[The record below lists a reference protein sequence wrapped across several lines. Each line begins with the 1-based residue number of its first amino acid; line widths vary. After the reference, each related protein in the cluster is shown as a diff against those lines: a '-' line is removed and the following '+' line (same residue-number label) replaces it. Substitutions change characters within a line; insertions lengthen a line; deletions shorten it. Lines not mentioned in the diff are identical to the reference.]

1 MHGKFKT
8 RFLAPASHLLKGVG
22 ASALSLL
29 IGSTLLDHTAQP
41 GVAPG
46 AREARP
52 ALPASAPFAGNH
64 GWWGKNSPPPPGDGL
79 KRNERNGERQS

>member
-8 RFLAPASHLLKGVG
+8 RFLAPVSHLLKGVG

-41 GVAPG
+41 GVASG

-52 ALPASAPFAGNH
+52 ALPANAHKLLSISSFGRGMGATTMRP
-64 GWWGKNSPPPPGDGL
+64 
-79 KRNERNGERQS
+79 